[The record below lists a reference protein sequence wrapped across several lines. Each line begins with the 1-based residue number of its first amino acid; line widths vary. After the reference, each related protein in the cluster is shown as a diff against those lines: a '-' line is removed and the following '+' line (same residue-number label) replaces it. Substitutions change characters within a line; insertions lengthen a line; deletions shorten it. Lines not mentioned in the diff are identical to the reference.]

1 MAQHPA
7 SSTYTLYSYYVCPSR
22 GSHSW
27 SSELSF
33 ALFNRPT
40 ALALPVVIITAIG
53 FVGAAFILQVSS
65 RNWVCSTDE
74 KIYAT
79 MTGTTNQIQQMVK
92 SDLLAPVN
100 PGGDSWNE
108 DGKFKSWGYDE
119 EQKRDVLKTTDMC
132 IYWTS
137 ELHATH
143 YVPNGW
149 GGRQEIVD
157 APCIFPDNAHLER
170 LGWGAIKC
178 ASPKLKK
185 NSRKLARSEHG
196 IKSIAH

>member
-1 MAQHPA
+1 
-7 SSTYTLYSYYVCPSR
+7 
-22 GSHSW
+22 
-27 SSELSF
+27 
-33 ALFNRPT
+33 
-40 ALALPVVIITAIG
+40 
-53 FVGAAFILQVSS
+53 
-65 RNWVCSTDE
+65 
-74 KIYAT
+74 

-149 GGRQEIVD
+149 GRQEIVD

-178 ASPKLKK
+178 ASPRLKTRE
-185 NSRKLARSEHG
+185 SLLEVSMES
-196 IKSIAH
+196 SIAH